1 MTILPSNRD
10 TLPLEDD
17 PPAGGGGARLL
28 RAVGAVAGV
37 AAVLVLGGAAI
48 LPTLVSPPGSSP
60 VASATTDS
68 APLPLVPPVGL
79 DQDGAPGEGDVPP
92 IPPPPAHEWDAE
104 GELDGSAR
112 VDVRRLP
119 DGGLALR
126 VREASPGTQVWL
138 PGGVRLLI
146 TEGDQVR
153 LLDPVPDG
161 VLSPEHAR

>member
-1 MTILPSNRD
+1 VTILPSNRD

-37 AAVLVLGGAAI
+37 AAVLVLGGAAG
-48 LPTLVSPPGSSP
+48 LPTLVSPPGSPP

-68 APLPLVPPVGL
+68 APLPLVPPAGL
-79 DQDGAPGEGDVPP
+79 DQDGAPGEGVVPP
-92 IPPPPAHEWDAE
+92 SPAHEGDAE
-104 GELDGSAR
+104 GGLGGSAR

-161 VLSPEHAR
+161 VLSPEPAR

>member
-1 MTILPSNRD
+1 M
-10 TLPLEDD
+10 
-17 PPAGGGGARLL
+17 
-28 RAVGAVAGV
+28 
-37 AAVLVLGGAAI
+37 
-48 LPTLVSPPGSSP
+48 
-60 VASATTDS
+60 
-68 APLPLVPPVGL
+68 
-79 DQDGAPGEGDVPP
+79 
-92 IPPPPAHEWDAE
+92 
-104 GELDGSAR
+104 
-112 VDVRRLP
+112 P